1 MEANKFKGGEIIN
14 KKLFVSLIIICFIL
28 VSLNMVFA
36 SNETNGNVISLKES
50 NNELNIEISKQN
62 SAIDLRTSSKTIEI
76 TQDNYGNY
84 FDVRTGKIIDA
95 SGISNGDTL
104 KIGNISNRAF
114 VIDRQLT
121 LMPISSNDKISN
133 GFIHLINGS
142 DGSIVTNLTIHNT
155 KGTLKVL
162 GSNVGQ
168 LHGIWLSHSNNNLI
182 SYNTIRIAN
191 TAGVYAMPMGWSS
204 NNRIIY
210 NDMKTYITCNMVM
223 GLCHYNFIS
232 HNSLEVLS
240 YSHTSVTNLIYF
252 NPFGHADYSG
262 SGLCK
267 GNIIS
272 FNDFKGFCNGE
283 MSILLQ
289 CAYENH
295 NGTVIANNTFLKG
308 LRAINLVGNN
318 ISIYNNIVINSSI
331 GISVFG
337 SNFSVHNNVLKG
349 NSLTS
354 GILARGG
361 DNLVSKVYRNNLTY
375 IDLVRAMFIGS
386 NVNVYDN
393 YINIKGYGVGIEA
406 TSDYSNI
413 YNNKIN
419 NKHDIGISL
428 LGNFNIINN
437 NIIKC

>member
-295 NGTVIANNTFLKG
+295 NGTVIEIG
-308 LRAINLVGNN
+308 RAHV
-318 ISIYNNIVINSSI
+318 
-331 GISVFG
+331 
-337 SNFSVHNNVLKG
+337 
-349 NSLTS
+349 
-354 GILARGG
+354 
-361 DNLVSKVYRNNLTY
+361 
-375 IDLVRAMFIGS
+375 
-386 NVNVYDN
+386 
-393 YINIKGYGVGIEA
+393 
-406 TSDYSNI
+406 
-413 YNNKIN
+413 
-419 NKHDIGISL
+419 
-428 LGNFNIINN
+428 
-437 NIIKC
+437 

>member
-182 SYNTIRIAN
+182 SYNTIRIA
-191 TAGVYAMPMGWSS
+191 
-204 NNRIIY
+204 
-210 NDMKTYITCNMVM
+210 
-223 GLCHYNFIS
+223 
-232 HNSLEVLS
+232 
-240 YSHTSVTNLIYF
+240 
-252 NPFGHADYSG
+252 
-262 SGLCK
+262 
-267 GNIIS
+267 
-272 FNDFKGFCNGE
+272 
-283 MSILLQ
+283 
-289 CAYENH
+289 
-295 NGTVIANNTFLKG
+295 
-308 LRAINLVGNN
+308 
-318 ISIYNNIVINSSI
+318 
-331 GISVFG
+331 
-337 SNFSVHNNVLKG
+337 
-349 NSLTS
+349 
-354 GILARGG
+354 
-361 DNLVSKVYRNNLTY
+361 
-375 IDLVRAMFIGS
+375 
-386 NVNVYDN
+386 
-393 YINIKGYGVGIEA
+393 
-406 TSDYSNI
+406 
-413 YNNKIN
+413 
-419 NKHDIGISL
+419 
-428 LGNFNIINN
+428 
-437 NIIKC
+437 KC

>member
-1 MEANKFKGGEIIN
+1 MSNPRGRQAEEIDQCN
-14 KKLFVSLIIICFIL
+14 Y
-28 VSLNMVFA
+28 
-36 SNETNGNVISLKES
+36 
-50 NNELNIEISKQN
+50 
-62 SAIDLRTSSKTIEI
+62 LR
-76 TQDNYGNY
+76 YGRL
-84 FDVRTGKIIDA
+84 DVRHG
-95 SGISNGDTL
+95 GPEHEG
-104 KIGNISNRAF
+104 
-114 VIDRQLT
+114 
-121 LMPISSNDKISN
+121 
-133 GFIHLINGS
+133 H
-142 DGSIVTNLTIHNT
+142 LTIHNT

-361 DNLVSKVYRNNLTY
+361 ENGDRRGTCPPHRSGRC
-375 IDLVRAMFIGS
+375 A
-386 NVNVYDN
+386 
-393 YINIKGYGVGIEA
+393 GVAE
-406 TSDYSNI
+406 
-413 YNNKIN
+413 K
-419 NKHDIGISL
+419 
-428 LGNFNIINN
+428 
-437 NIIKC
+437 